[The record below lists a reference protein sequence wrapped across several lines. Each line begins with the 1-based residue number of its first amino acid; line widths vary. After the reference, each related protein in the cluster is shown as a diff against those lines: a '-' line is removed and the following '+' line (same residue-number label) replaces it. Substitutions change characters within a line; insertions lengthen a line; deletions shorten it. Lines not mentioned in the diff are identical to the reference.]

1 MKKESLFIILLLSL
15 VFNPFLSAEI
25 TGDVTYSNITGKA
38 TSQQLGLSIFVGI
51 AGGYPSI
58 NLISPKNNTYLKNES
73 ILLNFTIIN
82 GNYIWYNID
91 NSENITLENFIY
103 FNVSQGNHILILY
116 SNNTNGTASTQIGFS
131 ANSSKFIILF
141 QEYNGSTKGNSI
153 NFLDY
158 TYEEIQNL
166 EGITLENINYGKIK
180 FNQAINSTNDKINTD
195 NLLDLDSNT
204 QISQNNITLNSIEL
218 PNFNKSATI
227 WLYNLGFTN
236 PRILKD
242 GAICSPPACVKESY
256 SGGTLKFNVT
266 HFTTYSAEETPSTP
280 EEDEDDGGGGG
291 GGGGGTIPEKED
303 PGTIEYSETISP
315 NPTEIE
321 ISMKPGE
328 TKIEELDL
336 TNYYNEELEL
346 IIQVENIPNFLKVN
360 ETRFRLLSNE
370 TKRISLNFTVGELAD
385 PGNYLGKIK
394 IITNKD
400 IYQVITSINIQSKES
415 LFDVS
420 LEIENENSIIFPNKD
435 LLVKIMAYNVGDR
448 ISKNT
453 TIIYVIKDI
462 NGKIIYEEEESMLIE
477 NYLEKIKEIKLPQKI
492 NPGKYVI
499 SVELKNNNKL
509 AVTSSIFEIKKRE
522 IPLFIKIAIP
532 IISIL
537 AMFVILLIIGRH
549 EEKKK
554 KRKLD

>member
-462 NGKIIYEEEESMLIE
+462 NGKIIYEEE
-477 NYLEKIKEIKLPQKI
+477 
-492 NPGKYVI
+492 
-499 SVELKNNNKL
+499 
-509 AVTSSIFEIKKRE
+509 
-522 IPLFIKIAIP
+522 
-532 IISIL
+532 
-537 AMFVILLIIGRH
+537 
-549 EEKKK
+549 
-554 KRKLD
+554 